1 MTHDVEM
8 ADANIRA
15 FMSNKSKGEVDIVQ
29 QARLVK
35 LAGPSLTT
43 PAASWRDLAAYFG
56 QWRNMRV
63 LIGTTLSWF
72 LLDLAFYGL
81 SLNSSLVL
89 AAIGYGSGS
98 SLYWQLYNNTVGLII
113 LAVAGAL
120 PGYWTAI
127 FTIDTVGRR
136 NLQIFGFLVL
146 TIIFSIIGFAYER
159 LSSGAI
165 LALYIVAQF
174 FFDMGANTTTFII
187 PGECFPTRYRATSHG
202 ISAAAG
208 KMGAIIAQILSIPI
222 LARHPPPH
230 CTGTGCSPWLGG
242 LMRLFA
248 LFMLCGTLVSLLVPE
263 TKGLKLEELAGEK
276 PTSYNA
282 GRNGSIDGP
291 VTRRARRL
299 NPFLGGKPAG
309 FAYPRMGTA
318 KGAWRSSALLPVDV
332 HVKPAPAARRRWW
345 RRGQHTGKR
354 GDHVANTSEDYGMS
368 GASSSSSRAF
378 NDSTEPWRPGAD
390 VPRWNAGW
398 GRIDRG
404 AASGDIRLHDVGG
417 LIE

>member
-1 MTHDVEM
+1 
-8 ADANIRA
+8 
-15 FMSNKSKGEVDIVQ
+15 MSSKSKGEVDIVR
-29 QARLVK
+29 QARLMK
-35 LAGPSLTT
+35 LAGPSLST

-89 AAIGYGSGS
+89 TAIGYGSGS
-98 SLYWQLYNNTVGLII
+98 SLYGQLYNNAVGLMI
-113 LAVAGAL
+113 LAVAGSL

-127 FTIDTVGRR
+127 LTIDTIGRKP
-136 NLQIFGFLVL
+136 LQIFGFLVL
-146 TIIFSIIGFAYER
+146 TIIFSIIGFAYHL
-159 LSSGAI
+159 LSTNAL
-165 LALYIVAQF
+165 LALYIVAQY

-202 ISAAAG
+202 ISAAGG
-208 KMGAIIAQILSIPI
+208 KIGAIVAQVISIPV
-222 LARHPPPH
+222 LTQAPPQG
-230 CTGTGCSPWLGG
+230 CTGTGCAPWLGN

-248 LFMLCGTLVSLLVPE
+248 LFMLCGTIVSLLVPE
-263 TKGLKLEELAGEK
+263 TKGLTLEELAGEK

-282 GRNGSIDGP
+282 GRNGSIDGSTP
-291 VTRRARRL
+291 SRGRRL

-309 FAYPRMGTA
+309 FAYPRLGA
-318 KGAWRSSALLPVDV
+318 PKGALRSSPSVAGNAQI
-332 HVKPAPAARRRWW
+332 KPAPVARRRGWW
-345 RRGQHTGKR
+345 RRQRIGQGVGHAANAS
-354 GDHVANTSEDYGMS
+354 GDSGS
-368 GASSSSSRAF
+368 GASSSSTRAF
-378 NDSTEPWRPGAD
+378 NESTDMGQPGAG

-404 AASGDIRLHDVGG
+404 AASGDVRLQDVGG
-417 LIE
+417 LI